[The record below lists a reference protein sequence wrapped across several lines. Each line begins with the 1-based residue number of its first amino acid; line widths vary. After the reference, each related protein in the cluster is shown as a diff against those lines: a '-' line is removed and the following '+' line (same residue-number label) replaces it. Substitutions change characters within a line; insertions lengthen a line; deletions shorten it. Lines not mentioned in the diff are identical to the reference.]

1 MRSVDTGRLRKRARG
16 LLVALLALPLLV
28 ALSATALA
36 SAKPKVSA
44 SFGVTATRVTV
55 TGSVSKHAPKGAAW
69 KAALQQKLGKRW
81 VKRVAA
87 TLHSKNGHSSSF
99 SLRWKPSKV
108 VSGGTFRVAILDHKR
123 TIAASKSKR
132 LAFGKGD
139 PVPAPK
145 VSKVSA
151 SQVLALPSKTSSVL
165 VLSGSHRFIPGQFIA
180 AAPAPG
186 VPSGFLLKVISS
198 HVSKGKTKVKEK
210 AASLYEAVPNGQIS
224 ASLADLGAATPQN
237 RDARIFARAMRAA
250 SASAS
255 NSADVPFKEK
265 VSCSAS
271 AEMTLSGA
279 LHASLTPHFDLKWH
293 TFFGAPTGI
302 DRARATVDANLSAEA
317 EAAVSGTA
325 GCKLDP
331 ITLLDPHWTVLVEV
345 GPVPV
350 PLTVDIPIRLEAS
363 ASTSGAVHVKA
374 TASVAG
380 SLGLE
385 YHDGDIDGVHEFSSD
400 AGLEHSV
407 SASASAEAK
416 IGPDI
421 TVEAGWHVPVL
432 GELAAKVD
440 TDVSSGVRL
449 TYDPAQS
456 RPGKLCV
463 PLTVKGS
470 IGLEIPVKGEIK
482 AGPTTLLEKDIKCV
496 EFGGTQEI
504 QPQWTGTIQHTY
516 RNTETATGR
525 VLREVKDVI
534 TLNGKT
540 DSDGNTPTSVSV
552 SLARSANYCHPTG
565 EQAIETLE
573 GSGTTSGW
581 TFSAAIQPD
590 ATRRPVMS
598 TNGADPT
605 ATFIPTTL
613 RRYSCETGQEVGAE
627 TFPYAFELP
636 IACARLS
643 PADAG
648 SWHRE
653 FSEEPL
659 CRSEVGGQTF
669 TQSLGYELHANCPV
683 GTKLDSGGL
692 CKE

>member
-1 MRSVDTGRLRKRARG
+1 MRSAGAGRLAKWIG
-16 LLVALLALPLLV
+16 CLPVAFLAPLLLTV
-28 ALSATALA
+28 PPATALA
-36 SAKPKVSA
+36 AKPKVSA
-44 SFGVTATRVTV
+44 SFGLTAAKITV
-55 TGSVSKHAPKGAAW
+55 TGSVSKHAPRGAAW

-81 VKRVAA
+81 VKRASG
-87 TLHSKNGHSSSF
+87 TLQAKHGHSSSF
-99 SLRWKPSKV
+99 SLRWKPPRS
-108 VSGGTFRVAILDHKR
+108 VSGGTFRVAVLSHELTVATSR
-123 TIAASKSKR
+123 PKR
-132 LAFGKGD
+132 LSFGEGD
-139 PVPAPK
+139 PIPAPK
-145 VSKVSA
+145 VSKVNA

-165 VLSGSHRFIPGQFIA
+165 VLSGSHHFIPGQFIA
-180 AAPAPG
+180 AAPGPG
-186 VPSGFLLKVISS
+186 APSGFLLKVTSS

-224 ASLADLGAATPQN
+224 TSLANLGAATPQN

-255 NSADVPFKEK
+255 DSADVPFKEK

-279 LHASLTPHFDLKWH
+279 LHASLAPNFDLKWH

-302 DRARATVDANLSAEA
+302 DRARATVDASLSAEA
-317 EAAVSGTA
+317 EASVSGA
-325 GCKLDP
+325 VGCKLDP
-331 ITLLDPHWTVLVEV
+331 ITLFDPHWTVLVEV

-363 ASTSGAVHVKA
+363 ASASGAVHVKA

-440 TDVSSGVRL
+440 TDVSSGLRL
-449 TYDPAQS
+449 SYDPAQS

-482 AGPTTLLEKDIKCV
+482 AGPTTLLDKDIKCV
-496 EFGGTQEI
+496 EFGGTRETP
-504 QPQWTGTIQHTY
+504 PQWTGTIQHTY
-516 RNTETATGR
+516 LNTETATGR
-525 VLREVKDVI
+525 VLREVNDVI
-534 TLNGKT
+534 TLSGKT

-552 SLARSANYCHPTG
+552 SLARSADYCHPTG
-565 EQAIETLE
+565 EQALETLE
-573 GSGTTSGW
+573 GSGTTNGW

-590 ATRRPVMS
+590 GTRRPVMS
-598 TNGADPT
+598 TNSSDPA
-605 ATFIPTTL
+605 ATYIPMTF
-613 RRYSCETGQEVGAE
+613 RRYSCETGQEIGAAE

-659 CRSEVGGQTF
+659 CHFEVGGETF
-669 TQSLGYELHANCPV
+669 TQSLGYDLHANCPV
-683 GTKLDSGGL
+683 GTELDSGGL

>member
-1 MRSVDTGRLRKRARG
+1 MGSAGTGGLARWTG
-16 LLVALLALPLLV
+16 SLIVGFLALLLL
-28 ALSATALA
+28 AATPTTALA
-36 SAKPKVSA
+36 AKPKVSA
-44 SFGVTATRVTV
+44 SFGLTASKITV
-55 TGSVSKHAPKGAAW
+55 TGSVSKHAPRGAAW
-69 KAALQQKLGKRW
+69 KAALQQELGKHW
-81 VKRVAA
+81 VNRASR
-87 TLHSKNGHSSSF
+87 TLQAKHGHSGSF
-99 SLRWKPSKV
+99 RLRWKPPKS
-108 VSGGTFRVAILDHKR
+108 VSGGIFRVAILSHKLTVATSR
-123 TIAASKSKR
+123 PKKLS
-132 LAFGKGD
+132 FGKGD

-145 VSKVSA
+145 VSKVNA
-151 SQVLALPSKTSSVL
+151 SQVLALPTKTTSVL
-165 VLSGSHRFIPGQFIA
+165 VLSGSHHFVPGQFIA
-180 AAPAPG
+180 AAPGPRVPG
-186 VPSGFLLKVISS
+186 GFLLKVTSS

-224 ASLADLGAATPQN
+224 ASLANLGAAVPQN

-255 NSADVPFKEK
+255 DSADVPFKEK
-265 VSCSAS
+265 VSCSTS

-279 LHASLTPHFDLKWH
+279 LHASLAPNFDLKWH

-317 EAAVSGTA
+317 EASVSGTA
-325 GCKLDP
+325 GCKLAP

-363 ASTSGAVHVKA
+363 ASVSGAAHVKA

-440 TDVSSGVRL
+440 TDVSSGLRL

-482 AGPTTLLEKDIKCV
+482 AGPSTLLEKDIKCV
-496 EFGGTQEI
+496 EFGGTPEA
-504 QPQWTGTIQHTY
+504 QPQWTGTIQHNY
-516 RNTETATGR
+516 RDIESATGR
-525 VLREVKDVI
+525 VVREVNDVI
-534 TLNGKT
+534 TLNGGT
-540 DSDGNTPTSVSV
+540 DSDGNTPTLVSV
-552 SLARSANYCHPTG
+552 SLAKYAIYCHATG
-565 EQAIETLE
+565 EQLRQTLE
-573 GSGTTSGW
+573 GSGTTGGW
-581 TFSAAIQPD
+581 TFAAPIQPD
-590 ATRRPVMS
+590 GTRRPVMALNS
-598 TNGADPT
+598 PNPT
-605 ATFIPTTL
+605 AADIPMTQ
-613 RRYSCETGQEVGAE
+613 RSYNCETGQEVGVE

-636 IACARLS
+636 ISCARLS

-653 FSEEPL
+653 FTEEPL
-659 CRSEVGGQTF
+659 CRFEVGGEIY
-669 TQSLGYELHANCPV
+669 TQSLGYDLHASCPV
-683 GTKLDSGGL
+683 GTELDRSGL